1 MCYTLIIPV
10 NGVIAMSRLKGASP
24 GGTLLGNE
32 KSRTANLQQ
41 VKEANR
47 SLVFGLIYHHGTV
60 SRAGLTARTRL
71 SPTTVSSLVDE
82 LIDLGLVHELGRAD
96 TIGSGRKPVMVSVN
110 PGGGFFASAE
120 LIRDGFEL
128 ALYDLNCSE
137 VGRFTERVGRY
148 SAIGKR
154 LGRAIERL
162 MSGCGLEERRLM
174 GICIG
179 APAIIDPERTV
190 IVVST
195 VLPMKPGKDFINEL
209 RSRFTGIPI
218 RLENESGLR
227 CYAEME
233 YGAVTGIRDLLF
245 IDIDIG
251 IGSALILDGHLYR
264 GSSGQAGEIGHVS
277 IDYNGP
283 VCACGNKGCLELM
296 ANVPSLIRRVVS
308 GMEKGKSSVIGELTE
323 GETGRVDLETIR
335 MAAERGDPVV
345 CHALDETA
353 RLLASGINSVLNI
366 LNPQA
371 IVIGGKM
378 AELGQSLFDPLEAY
392 LARIALQ
399 RATGSGRVHRS
410 SLAGNAA
417 TLGGARLLLDEYL
430 RQPGLG
436 HLDRPV

>member
-1 MCYTLIIPV
+1 
-10 NGVIAMSRLKGASP
+10 MSRSKAASP
-24 GGTLLGNE
+24 DETLPGNE
-32 KSRTANLQQ
+32 KSKTANLQQ
-41 VKEANR
+41 VKVSNR
-47 SLVFGLIYHHGTV
+47 SLVFGLIHRHGSV

-82 LIDLGLVHELGRAD
+82 LIDLGLVYERGPAE
-96 TIGSGRKPVMVSVN
+96 TAGSGRKPVMVSVN

-120 LIRDGFEL
+120 LTRDGFDL
-128 ALYDLNCSE
+128 ALYDLNCKE
-137 VGRFTERVGRY
+137 LGRSSERVVRY
-148 SAIGKR
+148 SAIGVR
-154 LGRAIERL
+154 LIRAAEQL
-162 MSGCGLEERRLM
+162 MSVCGLEEQRLN

-179 APAIIDPERTV
+179 APAIIDPERMV
-190 IVVST
+190 VVVST
-195 VLPMKPGKDFINEL
+195 VLPMKPGKDFIVEL
-209 RSRFTGIPI
+209 RSRFPGIPI

-251 IGSALILDGHLYR
+251 IGSALILDGRLYR

-296 ANVPSLIRRVVS
+296 ANMPSLIRRVVS
-308 GMEKGKSSVIGELTE
+308 GMEKGKPSVIGELTG
-323 GETGRVDLETIR
+323 GETSRVDLETIR
-335 MAAERGDPVV
+335 RAAERGDPIV

-353 RLLASGINSVLNI
+353 RLLASGINSVLNV

-378 AELGQSLFDPLEAY
+378 AELGKALFDPLEAH

-399 RATGSGRVHRS
+399 PASGSRGVHRS
-410 SLAGNAA
+410 SLSGDAA

-436 HLDRPV
+436 HDDRPA